1 MEFFK
6 NAGNWF
12 RGAFGGESE
21 EEKKRKRLQ
30 QQKQQQK
37 PKPQQTLPKQKP
49 TTMND
54 LFGKKQNPATQAPSF
69 TQPKPIKPET
79 KPQPKA
85 VVPLSVPETQRQA
98 GIPQKFNFDEKEAKT
113 ISDGF
118 KKGTVSKQQYVD
130 YTKKAAENAKKKMT
144 NGKVTFQNVVDST
157 VATGVSMA
165 QDIPRAVMTLANTKA
180 GVKEYKPQ
188 NTIERFFFGDAPVKD
203 ATGYAKETINAFDP
217 NRKSDGTG
225 VADKIPPAL
234 LLTLGVVLA
243 ASDLAPGGKTKKTAA
258 EEAIKLTEKQLG
270 RKLTTEEIDQARK
283 AAQDTVGTPAAPD
296 TRVERENQR
305 LADEAIARNK
315 EMDGISTNEPAY
327 QRGYNDPQSK
337 YRQAQS
343 NARGEGNPMRDM
355 QDQGLNPGDPT
366 DVPSFYNKNGDKM
379 VSDSQKKI
387 DEINGQLD
395 KTPEQHIEE
404 YKFNQKQKLAE
415 DIRANPSKKDAL
427 IAAYNARIA
436 TAGNL
441 ENLTSYRAGLMAQKA
456 DLEAQIAY
464 TKQMQAQTTKTVDE
478 AGAKTA
484 EDIAAQQKV
493 VDEVQ
498 AAKEEAQAPVNP
510 VADPALKTETA
521 ANDGYRPTTEEVLF
535 PNAPEANVRDDLNIP
550 QRISPDR
557 IIRENITRPIENAT
571 DRLLYKAQTS
581 GNKVARGIGRFFTGF
596 SRELGVTPEMQTAKM
611 GLRGGVEKGKM
622 YRETIADL
630 SKKMKPE
637 SKERIWAT
645 LDPEQAAKKGID
657 PTTVKLTPEESVLRD
672 KLKVIIDNTTQENL
686 RRGLITPE
694 QAAAGSYIKRSY
706 TIYDGNTDVP
716 KFEAGFRQE
725 LLGQFKGRKEVSDEM
740 AELAVTDPTYLVG
753 KKTAESNAIWAM
765 QDYGNFLV
773 KSGNVSSVEKAGFT
787 KLPDSPVF
795 GKAAGQY
802 VPRNV
807 AEDFTGF
814 QYNWAMVDKLN
825 EVFQIY
831 DRWNV
836 RQAKKQILTI
846 FNPAVR
852 AGNQITNRGIFSNLN
867 GINPIQFNAKSLEV
881 DNMIAQGHP
890 LYREAVENGLTGVDI
905 SQAEF
910 FAQRIA
916 QSAGN
921 DKNIFKKAIEW
932 AQTSYSG
939 ADDKAR
945 ITAYVIHR
953 ERGYPAEEAA
963 RMTQRGFQD
972 YKSVGF
978 FYDLAAKTP
987 ILGNA
992 FVRFAAD
999 SVRIAKNAAV
1009 DHPMRSLATI
1019 AAWSAFVNGM
1029 SVLSGESELKG
1040 ENELQKGVNLV
1051 TGESKS
1057 DAQKARED
1065 RFGAPKL
1072 PFTDISSTVQTPW
1085 GEVNAARFMPWYNL
1099 NEIGG
1104 EVTKFLPYQQSPVVL
1119 NEEKNGLEF
1128 NGGGFAD
1135 PLLGQ
1140 IFQLATD
1147 KDFRNKS
1154 IQDPENTGQLNRD
1167 PLSTEEKLKNVA
1179 RFLGVGNAPVGKEI
1193 DALYSAATGQP
1204 DLYGKERSIW
1214 QALIR
1219 SAGVKVEQYGDK
1231 QLQDNADRQAYFA
1244 DLKQIEEELKG
1255 MSPDAQSAYK
1265 RLTGYDKMREKV
1277 PNEFEEGSMRYKKA
1291 AVYDFGEDKWKDYAA
1306 HPEIY
1311 KLMVDKKQREFAKDG
1326 KPIQPEFDPRL
1337 PEDFRRQLIQNKM
1350 VAPGDDA
1357 ELDQRMYS
1365 SPEWDYY
1372 SELKKI
1378 YKEKAKAYYPQGD
1391 DEFVDELV
1399 KHQDA
1404 DFPEKPDVLKQYGAA
1419 YAAYTDGKAP
1429 GKPEFTDEVKAAKEA
1444 YNKQTF
1450 DWTNTERKARGLPA
1464 IVWDMWNNPT
1474 FGYDSTPSGS
1484 GSGWGSGWGSGGG
1497 GSEKTVNNLGELTNF
1512 SNDISRLTKE
1522 EAAAMPDLARLFAA
1536 LQAGQG
1542 GGKAKPKIGAS
1553 SRGQ

>member
-21 EEKKRKRLQ
+21 EEKKRKRQQ
-30 QQKQQQK
+30 QQKQQQQK
-37 PKPQQTLPKQKP
+37 PRPQQTLPKQKP

-85 VVPLSVPETQRQA
+85 VVPLSVPETQRRA
-98 GIPQKFNFDEKEAKT
+98 GIPQKFNFNEQEAKMV
-113 ISDGF
+113 SDGF

-144 NGKVTFQNVVDST
+144 NGKATAQDYIDAFVPQAVD
-157 VATGVSMA
+157 MA
-165 QDIPRAVMTLANTKA
+165 QDLPRAAMTLANTKV
-180 GVKEYKPQ
+180 GVKEYKPKG
-188 NTIERFFFGDAPVKD
+188 TIDRFFFGDAPVKD
-203 ATGYAKETINAFDP
+203 AEGYGADVVNSADSLRTGKESDIAKN
-217 NRKSDGTG
+217 
-225 VADKIPPAL
+225 VPPAL
-234 LLTLGVVLA
+234 LITLGVVLA
-243 ASDLAPGGKTKKTAA
+243 ASDLIPGGKAKKNAA

-270 RKLTTEEIDQARK
+270 RKLTTEEIKQARD
-283 AAQDTVGTPAAPD
+283 AAAKTVDTPD
-296 TRVERENQR
+296 ARVQRENQR
-305 LADEAIARNK
+305 KADEAIARNK
-315 EMDGISTNEPAY
+315 EMDGASTNTPSY
-327 QRGYNDPQSK
+327 QK
-337 YRQAQS
+337 TKQAADAPD
-343 NARGEGNPMRDM
+343 N
-355 QDQGLNPGDPT
+355 L
-366 DVPSFYNKNGDKM
+366 DVPTY
-379 VSDSQKKI
+379 
-387 DEINGQLD
+387 
-395 KTPEQHIEE
+395 QH
-404 YKFNQKQKLAE
+404 KQKIQQIVKEEE
-415 DIRANPSKKDAL
+415 DNLNGYLNSNPDL
-427 IAAYNARIA
+427 TPQQIETARISA
-436 TAGNL
+436 TERVKKLVEDLQASRVA
-441 ENLTSYRAGLMAQKA
+441 TVRAVDDAEVKVA
-456 DLEAQIAY
+456 DD
-464 TKQMQAQTTKTVDE
+464 V
-478 AGAKTA
+478 
-484 EDIAAQQKV
+484 AAQQKV

-535 PNAPEANVRDDLNIP
+535 PNSPEANVRDDLNIP

-773 KSGNVSSVEKAGFT
+773 KDGKVLNNAEAAGRGINVGKGGTQNGFT
-787 KLPDSPVF
+787 QLPNSPVF
-795 GKAAGQY
+795 GDAAGKW

-814 QYNWAMVDKLN
+814 QYNNAMASALN
-825 EVFQIY
+825 DVFTIY
-831 DRWNV
+831 DRWGL

-916 QSAGN
+916 QSAGQ
-921 DKNIFKKAIEW
+921 DKNIAKKAIEW

-945 ITAYVIHR
+945 ITAYIIHR
-953 ERGYPAEEAA
+953 ERGYSPEEAA

-1057 DAQKARED
+1057 DDQKARED

-1072 PFTDISSTVQTPW
+1072 PFTDISSTVQTPY

-1167 PLSTEEKLKNVA
+1167 PLSNEEKLKNVA

-1219 SAGVKVEQYGDK
+1219 SGGVKIEQYGDK
-1231 QLQDNADRQAYFA
+1231 QLQDNADRQAYFT

-1277 PNEFEEGSMRYKKA
+1277 PNEFEPGSMRYKKA

-1404 DFPEKPDVLKQYGAA
+1404 DFPEKPDILKQYGAA

-1450 DWTNTERKARGLPA
+1450 DWTNNERKARGLPA
-1464 IVWDMWNNPT
+1464 IVWNMWNNPT

-1497 GSEKTVNNLGELTNF
+1497 GGEKTVNNLGELTNF